1 MASSFHF
8 RSLVV
13 PFDFSPT
20 AHNALFQAI
29 HIGRKTK
36 LPVELWIVT
45 NKYAQE
51 QLAQEGKSGSF
62 KEQSEAEVASLHHQ
76 TNQDGPVEL
85 SAHWLEGKTTKSIQQ
100 KLKENPDV
108 LVFLGVHGERKQ
120 DVIFHGNQSNKLSLC
135 WKAAVL
141 AIPPGMEGRFQRM
154 LLTIDAE
161 NMHSREKI
169 PYALLLAQFTDAEVV
184 LLGLERRKNK
194 EDRARLRGILHQ
206 AAQFFG
212 KKGIAYRQEILDGKN
227 PGHATLRYAEAHSI
241 DLVVLVADADGALS
255 ALTGPSFPSYLSQRF
270 QGLSLCVPP
279 RVNTIT
285 AKVTI

>member
-1 MASSFHF
+1 MASSLHF

-13 PFDFSPT
+13 PFDFSPS

-29 HIGRKTK
+29 HIGRKSK
-36 LPVELWIVT
+36 LPVELWLIGD
-45 NKYAQE
+45 KYAKE
-51 QLAQEGKSGSF
+51 QLNEVGRTGSF
-62 KEQSEAEVASLHHQ
+62 EEQSKAEMESLHHQ
-76 TNQDGPVEL
+76 INQDGPVEL
-85 SAHWLEGKTTKSIQQ
+85 SVHWLEGRATKSIQQ

-120 DVIFHGNQSNKLSLC
+120 DAIFHGNQSNKLSLY

-154 LLTIDAE
+154 LLAIDAE
-161 NMHSREKI
+161 NLHSREKI
-169 PYALLLAQFTDAEVV
+169 PYALFLAQFTDAEVV

-206 AAQFFG
+206 AAQYFG

-241 DLVVLVADADGALS
+241 DLVVLVADSDGALS
-255 ALTGPSFPSYLSQRF
+255 ALMGPSFPSFLSQRF

>member
-36 LPVELWIVT
+36 LPVELWLLGD
-45 NKYAQE
+45 KYARNQV
-51 QLAQEGKSGSF
+51 AQESRSGSF

-76 TNQDGPVEL
+76 INQDGPVEL
-85 SAHWLEGKTTKSIQQ
+85 SMHWLEGKTTKSIQQ
-100 KLKENPDV
+100 RLKENPDV
-108 LVFLGVHGERKQ
+108 LVFLGVHGERNQ
-120 DVIFHGNQSNKLSLC
+120 DAMFHANQSNKLSLY
-135 WKAAVL
+135 WKAPVL

-154 LLTIDAE
+154 LLAIDAE

-169 PYALLLAQFTDAEVV
+169 PYALFLAQFTDAEVV

-206 AAQFFG
+206 AAQYFG
-212 KKGIAYRQEILDGKN
+212 KKGIPYRQEILDGKN
-227 PGHATLRYAEAHSI
+227 PGHATLHYAEAHNI
-241 DLVVLVADADGALS
+241 DLVVLVADSDGALS
-255 ALTGPSFPSYLSQRF
+255 ALMGPSFPSFLSQRF